1 MKSPLYILTALL
13 PIAAIALPNPDTGGD
28 GGDELDAPLE
38 ERGFEERDLEERD
51 RCRFRKSG
59 SYWKYPCFSSERIGS
74 FRSGDRGLVQD
85 QQRMGDQGFQAK
97 QLQRKRQMLKWMS
110 ANLAKAELRLWSI
123 LLSSFPIINS
133 S

>member
-74 FRSGDRGLVQD
+74 FRSGDRVDFFCKYKDWYRTSRGWVTRD
-85 QQRMGDQGFQAK
+85 SKPNNCREND
-97 QLQRKRQMLKWMS
+97 RC
-110 ANLAKAELRLWSI
+110 
-123 LLSSFPIINS
+123 
-133 S
+133 